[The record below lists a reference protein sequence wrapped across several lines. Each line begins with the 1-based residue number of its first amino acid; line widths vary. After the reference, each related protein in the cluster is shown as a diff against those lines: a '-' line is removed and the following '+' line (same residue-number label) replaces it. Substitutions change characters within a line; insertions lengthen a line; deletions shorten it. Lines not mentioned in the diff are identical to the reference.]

1 MSPSVEVAMERL
13 TELRIVGL
21 GSGDVLLTDS
31 GDTGV
36 RGAIEATDADW
47 LHEVRVRPDDARES
61 LLIDFPRDRF
71 GRSRRVRVD
80 LFVPAGVHAEVE
92 SGSGDVTFRVATG
105 RTRVTCGSGGIAL
118 QEVGD
123 VECTS
128 GSGGIQIGSITG
140 PNAHLRSGSGDIQ
153 VTECTSGIRAKSGSG
168 DIVVRTLHADLAAS
182 SGSGDISVPST
193 TGSVDLRTA
202 SGSLSVGVADGL
214 PAWLDLTSVS
224 GRIDITL
231 PASREPAQDEPYV
244 SISGRTASGDID
256 VHSA

>member
-1 MSPSVEVAMERL
+1 MSASVEVSMERL
-13 TELRIVGL
+13 SELRIIGL

-31 GDTGV
+31 GDTGA
-36 RGAIEATDADW
+36 RGTIEAADADW
-47 LHEVRVRPDDARES
+47 LQEVRVRPDDARES
-61 LLIDFPRDRF
+61 LLIEFPRDRF

-80 LFVPAGVHAEVE
+80 LFVPVGVHAEVE

-105 RTRVTCGSGGIAL
+105 RTRVTCGSGDISL
-118 QEVGD
+118 HHVDD

-128 GSGGIQIGSITG
+128 GSGDITIESING

-193 TGSVDLRTA
+193 TGSLNLRTA

-214 PAWLDLTSVS
+214 PAWLDLKSVS

-231 PASREPAQDEPYV
+231 PASREPAQGEPYV
-244 SISGRTASGDID
+244 SVSGRTASGDID
-256 VHSA
+256 VHPA